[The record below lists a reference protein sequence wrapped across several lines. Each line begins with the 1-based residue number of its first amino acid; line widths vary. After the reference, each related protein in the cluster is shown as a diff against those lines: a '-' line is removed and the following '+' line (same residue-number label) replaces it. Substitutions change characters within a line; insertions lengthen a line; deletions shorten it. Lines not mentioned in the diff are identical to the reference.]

1 MSPYA
6 GVLQTRRFVEI
17 NESVSDLLS
26 EDWDLQPQYRFACAQ
41 VLAGS
46 ILLHCNSR
54 TAVMV
59 NTCESHGRTK
69 SVDGGCPSR
78 ALMRQKGEVW
88 PTTMPAPDGPRL
100 VIGTQTSSLRL
111 DTLGMG
117 SVGGSKTSFQLT
129 TADDS
134 KAVRIFLDL
143 ESVGSAFDLARDGDA
158 RHADQPYSVFTL
170 VNFDQSQHGSEA
182 AAGSM
187 FKAIAMGVI
196 KEGENAKLD
205 LSSPAFLIEPDFETL
220 LSTLKECRRQ
230 CGDTKIA
237 STFDAMIGLFSPDT
251 NSIPI
256 IGNRQLNSELEILAK
271 DMFAGSLVWRRWQQR
286 HFGVLNAI
294 LAVTSA
300 PPLKKS
306 VNAN

>member
-1 MSPYA
+1 M
-6 GVLQTRRFVEI
+6 GTRY
-17 NESVSDLLS
+17 S
-26 EDWDLQPQYRFACAQ
+26 
-41 VLAGS
+41 
-46 ILLHCNSR
+46 
-54 TAVMV
+54 
-59 NTCESHGRTK
+59 
-69 SVDGGCPSR
+69 
-78 ALMRQKGEVW
+78 EVW

-158 RHADQPYSVFTL
+158 WTVSRGIFFTNCDSCVFTL